1 MREEVALKVE
11 HLGQKRDLFVE
22 KKQAEKKLLGN
33 LKKEIAKIEGEL
45 LRGPGLRTGF
55 SKIYDLECEKN
66 ALIKKVKLLSKE
78 TTKLGSIQKREKK
91 VMDDEQNAIQY

>member
-45 LRGPGLRTGF
+45 LRGPGF

-91 VMDDEQNAIQY
+91 VMYDEQNAIQY